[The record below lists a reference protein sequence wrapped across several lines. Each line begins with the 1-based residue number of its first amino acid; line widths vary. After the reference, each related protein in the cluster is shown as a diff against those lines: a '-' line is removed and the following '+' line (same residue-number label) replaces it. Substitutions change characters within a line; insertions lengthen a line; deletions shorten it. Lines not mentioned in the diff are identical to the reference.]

1 MIEQAKFAYSL
12 SGKVFEKHTKTIEE
26 QRKMEMT
33 AIEDRGKQLA
43 ESNKLIKKD
52 LNIDRGSIP
61 LDEQKIYL
69 INVLQKNL
77 MNLII

>member
-1 MIEQAKFAYSL
+1 
-12 SGKVFEKHTKTIEE
+12 
-26 QRKMEMT
+26 MT